1 MVTGANRNLKQ
12 KDMKHKIK
20 ILAVALAV
28 VPAFMFSGCIQGK
41 YDAPEVSE
49 VPVGDTVTITH
60 LWDIYE
66 SLTTATTLYDSLVA
80 ADSEIF
86 DSLGMIDHRKYDS
99 IMAACGGK
107 YMFKKDHSVFGY
119 ITMSDKIGNIYK
131 SAYLQGGPDDDMAI
145 NLHLLSSGGIYEGDY
160 VRVNLKGLVLSDYSG
175 MIQLDSVHVDNNIV
189 KLKTLCFLE
198 PELVDI
204 ENIYT
209 GSYVGK
215 LVKLRKVQFQQQYVG
230 QTYADK
236 EGQKTVNTYIEDEYG
251 NTMIVRTSGYANF
264 AGDTIPAGSGSLV
277 AIVSRYNTEYQL
289 FIRNTNEVQLTGRR
303 FGDVD
308 VIFENNFDATPDGEF
323 ADAGWQNNAV
333 QGTATWKCQEA
344 TEGKILSVSGNSGEQ
359 NETWLITPEIALQ
372 ANSFLSFKTRML
384 TSGNTLTA
392 LISTDGANWT
402 QLPANI
408 AVSTDWAISGDVS
421 LAQYSG
427 NIRIAFKFESPV
439 GVAGKYFLDDVKVF
453 TK

>member
-12 KDMKHKIK
+12 KDMKHIIK

-204 ENIYT
+204 ENINT

-215 LVKLRKVQFQQQYVG
+215 LVKLRKVQFQEQYVG
-230 QTYADK
+230 TTYADK

-308 VIFENNFDATPDGEF
+308 VIFENNFDASPAGEF

>member
-1 MVTGANRNLKQ
+1 
-12 KDMKHKIK
+12 MKSIIK
-20 ILAVALAV
+20 ILALATAI

-41 YDAPEVSE
+41 YDTPEVSE

-66 SLTTATTLYDSLVA
+66 SLTTAINVRDSLIA
-80 ADSEIF
+80 TDCELY
-86 DSLGMIDHRKYDS
+86 DSLGMIDWVRYDS
-99 IMAACGGK
+99 LMVACGGK
-107 YMFKKDHSVFGY
+107 YQFKKDHSVFGY

-131 SAYLQGGPDDDMAI
+131 SAYLQGGADDDKAI
-145 NLHLLSSGGIYEGDY
+145 NLHLLSSGGVYEGDY

-189 KLKTLCFLE
+189 KLETRRFLE

-204 ENIYT
+204 ENIGT

-215 LVKLRKVQFQQQYVG
+215 LVKFRKVQFQQQYVG
-230 QTYADK
+230 TTYADK
-236 EGQKTVNTYIEDEYG
+236 EGQKTVNTYIEDELG

-392 LISTDGANWT
+392 LISTDGTNWT

-408 AVSTDWAISGDVS
+408 ASSTDWAISGDVS

-439 GVAGKYFLDDVKVF
+439 GVAGKYFLDEVKVF

>member
-1 MVTGANRNLKQ
+1 
-12 KDMKHKIK
+12 MKSIIK
-20 ILAVALAV
+20 ILAIATAI

-41 YDAPEVSE
+41 FDTPEVSK

-60 LWDIYE
+60 LWEI
-66 SLTTATTLYDSLVA
+66 YDSLIIPINIRDSLIA
-80 ADSEIF
+80 ADCELY
-86 DSLGMIDHRKYDS
+86 DSLGMIDWIRYDS
-99 IMAACGGK
+99 MMAACGGK
-107 YMFKKDHSVFGY
+107 YQFKKDHSVFGY

-131 SAYLQGGPDDDMAI
+131 SAYLQGGADDDKAI
-145 NLHLLSSGGIYEGDY
+145 NLHLLSSGGLYEGDY
-160 VRVNLKGLVLSDYSG
+160 VRINLKGLVLGDYSG

-189 KLKTLCFLE
+189 KLDTRKFLE

-204 ENIYT
+204 ENIGT

-215 LVKLRKVQFQQQYVG
+215 LVKFRKVQFQQQYVG

-236 EGQKTVNTYIEDEYG
+236 EGQKTVNTYIEDELG

-264 AGDTIPAGSGSLV
+264 AGDTIPSGSGSIT

-289 FIRNTNEVQLTGRR
+289 YIRNTDEVQLTGRR

-308 VIFENNFDATPDGEF
+308 EIFENNFDASPVGEF

-333 QGTATWKCQEA
+333 QGSAKWMCQAATD
-344 TEGKILSVSGNSGEQ
+344 GNILSISGNNGEQ

-372 ANSFLSFKTRML
+372 ANSFVSFKTRMM

-392 LISTDGANWT
+392 LISTDGTNWT

-408 AVSTDWAISGDVS
+408 ATSTDWAISGDVS

>member
-1 MVTGANRNLKQ
+1 MVTDANNLKR
-12 KDMKHKIK
+12 KDMKHTIK
-20 ILAVALAV
+20 ILAIALAV

-41 YDAPEVSE
+41 YETPEVSE
-49 VPVGDTVTITH
+49 VPVGDTVTITK
-60 LWDIYE
+60 LWEI
-66 SLTTATTLYDSLVA
+66 YDSLVA
-80 ADSEIF
+80 A
-86 DSLGMIDHRKYDS
+86 
-99 IMAACGGK
+99 GGGTYK
-107 YMFKKDHSVFGY
+107 FTKDCSVFGY

-131 SAYLQGGPDDDMAI
+131 SAYLQGSTDDDKAI

-160 VRVNLKGLVLSDYSG
+160 VRVNLKGLVLGDYSG

-189 KLKTLCFLE
+189 KLKTRCFLE

-204 ENIYT
+204 ENIGT

-215 LVKLRKVQFQQQYVG
+215 LVKFRKVQFQQQYVG
-230 QTYADK
+230 TTYADK
-236 EGQKTVNTYIEDEYG
+236 EGLKTVNTYIEDEYG

-289 FIRNTNEVQLTGRR
+289 FIRNTDEVQLTGRR

-308 VIFENNFDATPDGEF
+308 ELFENNFDASPVGEF

-333 QGTATWKCQEA
+333 QGSAKWMVQAATD
-344 TEGKILSVSGNSGEQ
+344 GNILSVSGNNAEQ
-359 NETWLITPEIALQ
+359 NETWLITPEITLQ
-372 ANSFLSFKTRML
+372 SNSYLSFKTRMM

-392 LISTDGANWT
+392 MISTDGTNWT
-402 QLPANI
+402 PLPANI
-408 AVSTDWAISGDVS
+408 AASTDWAISGDVS

-427 NIRIAFKFESPV
+427 NIRIGFKFESPV

>member
-1 MVTGANRNLKQ
+1 
-12 KDMKHKIK
+12 MKSIIK
-20 ILAVALAV
+20 ILAIAMAI
-28 VPAFMFSGCIQGK
+28 VPAFIFSGCIQGK
-41 YDAPEVSE
+41 YDTPEVSE
-49 VPVGDTVTITH
+49 VPVGDTVTITR
-60 LWDIYE
+60 LWEI
-66 SLTTATTLYDSLVA
+66 YDSLVA
-80 ADSEIF
+80 A
-86 DSLGMIDHRKYDS
+86 
-99 IMAACGGK
+99 GGGTYK
-107 YMFKKDHSVFGY
+107 FNEDKSVFGY

-131 SAYLQGGPDDDMAI
+131 SAYLQGGTDDDKAI
-145 NLHLLSSGGIYEGDY
+145 NLHLLSSGGLYEGDY
-160 VRVNLKGLVLSDYSG
+160 VRVNLKGLVLGDYSG

-189 KLKTLCFLE
+189 KLKTRCFLE
-198 PELVDI
+198 PELVDM
-204 ENIYT
+204 ENIGT
-209 GSYVGK
+209 GLYVGK
-215 LVKLRKVQFQQQYVG
+215 LVKFRKVQFQQQYVG

-236 EGQKTVNTYIEDEYG
+236 EGQKTVNTYIEDELG

-308 VIFENNFDATPDGEF
+308 ELFENNFDASPAGEF

-333 QGTATWKCQEA
+333 QGSAKWICQAATD
-344 TEGKILSVSGNSGEQ
+344 GNILSISGNNGEQ

-372 ANSFLSFKTRML
+372 ANSYLSFKTRMM

-392 LISTDGANWT
+392 MISTDGTNWT

-408 AVSTDWAISGDVS
+408 ASSTDWAISGDVS

-439 GVAGKYFLDDVKVF
+439 GVAGKYFLDEVKVF

>member
-1 MVTGANRNLKQ
+1 MVTDVTRILKL
-12 KDMKHKIK
+12 KDMKHTIK
-20 ILAVALAV
+20 IFAVALAI
-28 VPAFMFSGCIQGK
+28 VPAFMFSGCFQGK
-41 YDAPEVSE
+41 YDTPEVSE
-49 VPVGDTVTITH
+49 VPVGDTVTITR
-60 LWDIYE
+60 LWEI
-66 SLTTATTLYDSLVA
+66 YDSLVA
-80 ADSEIF
+80 A
-86 DSLGMIDHRKYDS
+86 
-99 IMAACGGK
+99 GGGTYK
-107 YMFKKDHSVFGY
+107 FNEDHSVFGY

-131 SAYLQGGPDDDMAI
+131 SAYLQGGPDDDKAI

-189 KLKTLCFLE
+189 KLKTRCFLE

-204 ENIYT
+204 ENIGT

-215 LVKLRKVQFQQQYVG
+215 LVKFRKVQFQQQYVG
-230 QTYADK
+230 TTYADK

-289 FIRNTNEVQLTGRR
+289 FIRNTDEVQLIGRR

-308 VIFENNFDATPDGEF
+308 ELFENNFDASPVGEF

-333 QGTATWKCQEA
+333 QGSAKWMVQAATD
-344 TEGKILSVSGNSGEQ
+344 GNILSVSGNNAEQ
-359 NETWLITPEIALQ
+359 NETWLITPEITLQ
-372 ANSFLSFKTRML
+372 ANSYLSFKTRMM

-392 LISTDGANWT
+392 MISTDGTNWT
-402 QLPANI
+402 PLSANI
-408 AVSTDWAISGDVS
+408 AASTDWAISGDVS

>member
-1 MVTGANRNLKQ
+1 
-12 KDMKHKIK
+12 
-20 ILAVALAV
+20 
-28 VPAFMFSGCIQGK
+28 
-41 YDAPEVSE
+41 
-49 VPVGDTVTITH
+49 
-60 LWDIYE
+60 
-66 SLTTATTLYDSLVA
+66 
-80 ADSEIF
+80 
-86 DSLGMIDHRKYDS
+86 
-99 IMAACGGK
+99 MAACGGK

-204 ENIYT
+204 ENINT

-215 LVKLRKVQFQQQYVG
+215 LVKLRKVQFQEQYVG
-230 QTYADK
+230 TTYADK

-289 FIRNTNEVQLTGRR
+289 FIRNTDEVQLTGRR

-308 VIFENNFDATPDGEF
+308 VIFENNFDATLDGEF

-392 LISTDGANWT
+392 LISTDGTNWS

-439 GVAGKYFLDDVKVF
+439 GVAGKYFLDEVKVF

>member
-1 MVTGANRNLKQ
+1 
-12 KDMKHKIK
+12 
-20 ILAVALAV
+20 
-28 VPAFMFSGCIQGK
+28 
-41 YDAPEVSE
+41 
-49 VPVGDTVTITH
+49 
-60 LWDIYE
+60 
-66 SLTTATTLYDSLVA
+66 
-80 ADSEIF
+80 
-86 DSLGMIDHRKYDS
+86 
-99 IMAACGGK
+99 
-107 YMFKKDHSVFGY
+107 
-119 ITMSDKIGNIYK
+119 
-131 SAYLQGGPDDDMAI
+131 AYLQGGADDDKAI
-145 NLHLLSSGGIYEGDY
+145 NLHLLSSGGVYEGDY

-189 KLKTLCFLE
+189 KLETRRFLE

-204 ENIYT
+204 ENIGT

-215 LVKLRKVQFQQQYVG
+215 LVKFRKVQFQQQYVG
-230 QTYADK
+230 KTYADK
-236 EGQKTVNTYIEDEYG
+236 EGQKTVNTYIEDELG

-308 VIFENNFDATPDGEF
+308 ELFENNFDASPTGEF

-333 QGTATWKCQEA
+333 QGSAKWMCQAATD
-344 TEGKILSVSGNSGEQ
+344 GNILSISGNNGEQ

-372 ANSFLSFKTRML
+372 ANSYLSFKTRML
-384 TSGNTLTA
+384 TAGNTLTA
-392 LISTDGANWT
+392 LISTDGTNWT

-408 AVSTDWAISGDVS
+408 ASSTDWAISGDVS

>member
-1 MVTGANRNLKQ
+1 
-12 KDMKHKIK
+12 MKNIIK
-20 ILAVALAV
+20 ILAIATAI

-41 YDAPEVSE
+41 YDTPEVSE

-66 SLTTATTLYDSLVA
+66 SLTTAINVRDSLIA
-80 ADSEIF
+80 TDCELY
-86 DSLGMIDHRKYDS
+86 DSLGMIDWVRYDS
-99 IMAACGGK
+99 LMAACGGK
-107 YMFKKDHSVFGY
+107 YQFKKDHSVFGY

-131 SAYLQGGPDDDMAI
+131 SAYLQGGADDDKAI
-145 NLHLLSSGGIYEGDY
+145 NLHLLSSGGVYEGDY

-189 KLKTLCFLE
+189 KLETRRFLE

-204 ENIYT
+204 ENIGT

-215 LVKLRKVQFQQQYVG
+215 LVKFRKVQFQQQYVG

-236 EGQKTVNTYIEDEYG
+236 EGQKTVNTYIEDELG

-264 AGDTIPAGSGSLV
+264 AGDTLPTGSGSLV

-308 VIFENNFDATPDGEF
+308 ELFENNFDASPTGEF
-323 ADAGWQNNAV
+323 DDAGWQNNAV
-333 QGTATWKCQEA
+333 QGSAKWMCQAATD
-344 TEGKILSVSGNSGEQ
+344 GNILSISGNNGEQ

-372 ANSFLSFKTRML
+372 ANSYLSFKTRML
-384 TSGNTLTA
+384 TAGNTLTA
-392 LISTDGANWT
+392 LISTDGTNWT

-408 AVSTDWAISGDVS
+408 ASSTDWAISGDVS

-439 GVAGKYFLDDVKVF
+439 
-453 TK
+453 

>member
-1 MVTGANRNLKQ
+1 
-12 KDMKHKIK
+12 MKSIIK
-20 ILAVALAV
+20 ILAIATAI

-41 YDAPEVSE
+41 YDTPEVSE
-49 VPVGDTVTITH
+49 VPVGDTVTITR
-60 LWDIYE
+60 LWEI
-66 SLTTATTLYDSLVA
+66 YDSLVA
-80 ADSEIF
+80 AGGGTYKFNED
-86 DSLGMIDHRKYDS
+86 LS
-99 IMAACGGK
+99 I
-107 YMFKKDHSVFGY
+107 FGY

-131 SAYLQGGPDDDMAI
+131 SAYLQGGADDDKAI
-145 NLHLLSSGGIYEGDY
+145 NLHLLSSGGLYEGDY
-160 VRVNLKGLVLSDYSG
+160 VRVNLKGLVLGDYSG

-189 KLKTLCFLE
+189 KLETRRFLE

-204 ENIYT
+204 ENIGT

-215 LVKLRKVQFQQQYVG
+215 LVKFRKVQFQEQYVG
-230 QTYADK
+230 TTYADK
-236 EGQKTVNTYIEDEYG
+236 EGQKTVNTYIEDELG

-289 FIRNTNEVQLTGRR
+289 FIRNTDEVQLTGRR

-308 VIFENNFDATPDGEF
+308 VIFENNFDATPDGDF
-323 ADAGWQNNAV
+323 ADAGWQNDAR
-333 QGTATWKCQEA
+333 QGTAIWKCQA
-344 TEGKILSVSGNSGEQ
+344 VTEGKILSISGNSGEQ

-372 ANSFLSFKTRML
+372 QNSYLSFKTRMM
-384 TSGNTLTA
+384 TAGNTLTA
-392 LISTDGANWT
+392 MISTDGTNWT

>member
-1 MVTGANRNLKQ
+1 
-12 KDMKHKIK
+12 MKSIIK
-20 ILAVALAV
+20 ILALATAI

-41 YDAPEVSE
+41 YDTPEVSE
-49 VPVGDTVTITH
+49 VPVGDTVTITR
-60 LWDIYE
+60 LWEI
-66 SLTTATTLYDSLVA
+66 YDSLVA
-80 ADSEIF
+80 A
-86 DSLGMIDHRKYDS
+86 
-99 IMAACGGK
+99 GGGTYK
-107 YMFKKDHSVFGY
+107 FNEDKSVFGY

-131 SAYLQGGPDDDMAI
+131 SAYLQGGADDDKAI
-145 NLHLLSSGGIYEGDY
+145 NLHLLSSGGVYEGDY

-189 KLKTLCFLE
+189 KLETRRFLE
-198 PELVDI
+198 PELVDM
-204 ENIYT
+204 ENIGT
-209 GSYVGK
+209 GLYVGK
-215 LVKLRKVQFQQQYVG
+215 LVKFRKVQFQQQYVG

-236 EGQKTVNTYIEDEYG
+236 AGQKTVNTYIEDELG

>member
-1 MVTGANRNLKQ
+1 
-12 KDMKHKIK
+12 MKSIIK
-20 ILAVALAV
+20 ILAIATAI

-41 YDAPEVSE
+41 YDTPEVSE

-66 SLTTATTLYDSLVA
+66 SLTTAINVRDSLIA
-80 ADSEIF
+80 TDCELY
-86 DSLGMIDHRKYDS
+86 DSLGMIDWVRYDS
-99 IMAACGGK
+99 MMAACGGK
-107 YMFKKDHSVFGY
+107 YQFKKDHSVFGY

-131 SAYLQGGPDDDMAI
+131 SAYLQGGADDDKAI

-160 VRVNLKGLVLSDYSG
+160 VRVNLKGLVLGDYSG

-189 KLKTLCFLE
+189 KLDTRKFLE

-204 ENIYT
+204 ENIGT

-215 LVKLRKVQFQQQYVG
+215 LVKFRKVQFQQQYVG

-236 EGQKTVNTYIEDEYG
+236 VGQKTVNTYIEDELG

-277 AIVSRYNTEYQL
+277 AIVSKYGTDYQL
-289 FIRNTNEVQLTGRR
+289 YIRNTDEVQLTGRR

-308 VIFENNFDATPDGEF
+308 EIFENNFDASPAGEF

-333 QGTATWKCQEA
+333 QGSAKWICQAATD
-344 TEGKILSVSGNSGEQ
+344 GNILSISGNNGEQ

-372 ANSFLSFKTRML
+372 PNSYLSFKTRML
-384 TSGNTLTA
+384 TAGNTLTA
-392 LISTDGANWT
+392 MISTDGTNWT
-402 QLPANI
+402 PLPANI

-439 GVAGKYFLDDVKVF
+439 GIAGKYFLDEVKVF

>member
-1 MVTGANRNLKQ
+1 
-12 KDMKHKIK
+12 MKSIIK
-20 ILAVALAV
+20 ILAIATAI
-28 VPAFMFSGCIQGK
+28 VPAFMFSGCIQSK
-41 YDAPEVSE
+41 FDTPEVRD
-49 VPVGDTVTITH
+49 VPVGDTVTITR
-60 LWDIYE
+60 LWEI
-66 SLTTATTLYDSLVA
+66 YDSLVIA
-80 ADSEIF
+80 
-86 DSLGMIDHRKYDS
+86 
-99 IMAACGGK
+99 GGGTYK
-107 YMFKKDHSVFGY
+107 FNEDHSVFGY

-131 SAYLQGGPDDDMAI
+131 SAYLQGGADDDKAI
-145 NLHLLSSGGIYEGDY
+145 NLHLLSSGGLYEGDY
-160 VRVNLKGLVLSDYSG
+160 VRINLKGLVLGDYSG

-189 KLKTLCFLE
+189 KLDTRKFLE

-204 ENIYT
+204 ENIGT

-215 LVKLRKVQFQQQYVG
+215 LVKFRKVQFQQQYVG

-236 EGQKTVNTYIEDEYG
+236 VGQKTVNTYIEDEYG

-264 AGDTIPAGSGSLV
+264 AGDTIPSGSGSLV
-277 AIVSRYNTEYQL
+277 AIVSKYGTDYQL
-289 FIRNTNEVQLTGRR
+289 YIRNTDEVQLTGRR

-308 VIFENNFDATPDGEF
+308 EFFENNFDASPVGEF
-323 ADAGWQNNAV
+323 ADADWQNNAV
-333 QGTATWKCQEA
+333 QGGAKWMCQAT
-344 TEGKILSVSGNSGEQ
+344 TDGNILSISGNNGEQ
-359 NETWLITPEIALQ
+359 NETWLITPEISLQ
-372 ANSFLSFKTRML
+372 PNSFVSFKTRML

-392 LISTDGANWT
+392 LISTDGTNWT

-408 AVSTDWAISGDVS
+408 ASSTDWAISGDVS

>member
-1 MVTGANRNLKQ
+1 
-12 KDMKHKIK
+12 MKSIIK
-20 ILAVALAV
+20 ILAIATAI
-28 VPAFMFSGCIQGK
+28 VPAFIFSGCIQGK
-41 YDAPEVSE
+41 YDTPEVSE

-66 SLTTATTLYDSLVA
+66 SLTTAINVRDSLIA
-80 ADSEIF
+80 TDCELY
-86 DSLGMIDHRKYDS
+86 DSLGMIDWVRYDS
-99 IMAACGGK
+99 LMAACGGK
-107 YMFKKDHSVFGY
+107 YQFKKDHSIFGY

-131 SAYLQGGPDDDMAI
+131 SAYLQGGADDDKAI
-145 NLHLLSSGGIYEGDY
+145 NLHLLSSGGVYEGDY
-160 VRVNLKGLVLSDYSG
+160 VRVNLKGLVLGDYSG

-189 KLKTLCFLE
+189 KLETRRFLE
-198 PELVDI
+198 PELVDM
-204 ENIYT
+204 ENIGT
-209 GSYVGK
+209 GLYVGK
-215 LVKLRKVQFQQQYVG
+215 LVKFRKVQFQQQYVG

-236 EGQKTVNTYIEDEYG
+236 EGQKTVNTYIEDELG

-323 ADAGWQNNAV
+323 AVAGWQNNAV
-333 QGTATWKCQEA
+333 QGSAKWICQAATD
-344 TEGKILSVSGNSGEQ
+344 GNILSISGNSGEQ
-359 NETWLITPEIALQ
+359 NETWLITPEITLQ
-372 ANSFLSFKTRML
+372 PNSYLSFKTRML
-384 TSGNTLTA
+384 TAGNTLTA
-392 LISTDGANWT
+392 LISTDGTNWT

-408 AVSTDWAISGDVS
+408 ASSTDWAISGDVS

>member
-1 MVTGANRNLKQ
+1 
-12 KDMKHKIK
+12 MKSIIK
-20 ILAVALAV
+20 ILAIATAI

-41 YDAPEVSE
+41 YDIPEVSE

-66 SLTTATTLYDSLVA
+66 SLTTAINVRDSLIATDCDLFDSQGMIDWGKYDSL
-80 ADSEIF
+80 
-86 DSLGMIDHRKYDS
+86 
-99 IMAACGGK
+99 MAVCGGK
-107 YMFKKDHSVFGY
+107 YQFKKDHSVFGY

-131 SAYLQGGPDDDMAI
+131 SAYLQGGADDDKAI
-145 NLHLLSSGGIYEGDY
+145 NLHLLSSGGLYEGDY
-160 VRVNLKGLVLSDYSG
+160 VRLNLKGLVLGDYSG

-189 KLKTLCFLE
+189 KLETRKFLE

-204 ENIYT
+204 ENIGT

-215 LVKLRKVQFQQQYVG
+215 LVKFRKVQFQQQYVG

-236 EGQKTVNTYIEDEYG
+236 EGQKTVNTYIEDELG

-264 AGDTIPAGSGSLV
+264 AGDTIPSGSGSLT

-289 FIRNTNEVQLTGRR
+289 FIRNTDEVQLTGRR

-308 VIFENNFDATPDGEF
+308 EIFENNFDASPTGEF

-333 QGTATWKCQEA
+333 QGSAKWICQAATD
-344 TEGKILSVSGNSGEQ
+344 GNILSISGNNGEQ
-359 NETWLITPEIALQ
+359 NETWLITPEITLQ
-372 ANSFLSFKTRML
+372 ANSYLSFKTRML

-392 LISTDGANWT
+392 MISTDGTNWT
-402 QLPANI
+402 PLLANI
-408 AVSTDWAISGDVS
+408 ASSTDWAISGDVS

-427 NIRIAFKFESPV
+427 DIRIAFKFESPV
-439 GVAGKYFLDDVKVF
+439 GVAGKYFLDEIKVF

>member
-1 MVTGANRNLKQ
+1 
-12 KDMKHKIK
+12 MKSIIK
-20 ILAVALAV
+20 ILALATAI

-41 YDAPEVSE
+41 YDTPEVSE
-49 VPVGDTVTITH
+49 VPVGDTVTITR
-60 LWDIYE
+60 LWEI
-66 SLTTATTLYDSLVA
+66 YDSLVA
-80 ADSEIF
+80 A
-86 DSLGMIDHRKYDS
+86 
-99 IMAACGGK
+99 GGGTYK
-107 YMFKKDHSVFGY
+107 FNEDKSVFGY

-131 SAYLQGGPDDDMAI
+131 SAYLQGGADDDKAI
-145 NLHLLSSGGIYEGDY
+145 NLHLLSSGGVYEGDY

-189 KLKTLCFLE
+189 KLETRRFLE
-198 PELVDI
+198 PELVDM
-204 ENIYT
+204 ENIGT
-209 GSYVGK
+209 GLYVGK
-215 LVKLRKVQFQQQYVG
+215 LVKFRKVQFQQQYVG

-372 ANSFLSFKTRML
+372 ANSFVSFKTRML

-439 GVAGKYFLDDVKVF
+439 GVAGKYFLDEVKVF

>member
-1 MVTGANRNLKQ
+1 
-12 KDMKHKIK
+12 MKSIIK
-20 ILAVALAV
+20 ILAIATAI

-41 YDAPEVSE
+41 YDTPEVGE
-49 VPVGDTVTITH
+49 VPVGDTVTITR
-60 LWDIYE
+60 LWEI
-66 SLTTATTLYDSLVA
+66 YDSLVA
-80 ADSEIF
+80 A
-86 DSLGMIDHRKYDS
+86 
-99 IMAACGGK
+99 GGGTYK
-107 YMFKKDHSVFGY
+107 FNEDKSVFGY

-131 SAYLQGGPDDDMAI
+131 SAYLQGGADDDKAI

-160 VRVNLKGLVLSDYSG
+160 VRVNLKGLVLGDYSG

-189 KLKTLCFLE
+189 KLDTRKFLE

-204 ENIYT
+204 ENIGT

-215 LVKLRKVQFQQQYVG
+215 LVKFRKVPFQQQYVG

-236 EGQKTVNTYIEDEYG
+236 VGQKTVNTYIEDELG

-277 AIVSRYNTEYQL
+277 AIVSKYGTDYQL
-289 FIRNTNEVQLTGRR
+289 YIRNTDEVQLTGRR

-308 VIFENNFDATPDGEF
+308 EFFENNFDASPVGEF

-333 QGTATWKCQEA
+333 QGGAKWMCQAT
-344 TEGKILSVSGNSGEQ
+344 TDGNILSISGNNGEQ
-359 NETWLITPEIALQ
+359 NETWLITPEIALK
-372 ANSFLSFKTRML
+372 ANSFVSFKTRML
-384 TSGNTLTA
+384 TAGNTLTA
-392 LISTDGANWT
+392 LISTDGTNWT

-408 AVSTDWAISGDVS
+408 ASSTDWAISGDVS
-421 LAQYSG
+421 LTQYSG

>member
-1 MVTGANRNLKQ
+1 
-12 KDMKHKIK
+12 MKSIIK
-20 ILAVALAV
+20 ILAIATAI
-28 VPAFMFSGCIQGK
+28 VPAFIFSGCIQGK
-41 YDAPEVSE
+41 YDTPEVSE

-66 SLTTATTLYDSLVA
+66 SLTTAINVRDSLIA
-80 ADSEIF
+80 TDCELY
-86 DSLGMIDHRKYDS
+86 DSLGMIDWVRYDS
-99 IMAACGGK
+99 LMAACGGK
-107 YMFKKDHSVFGY
+107 YQFKKDHSIFGY

-131 SAYLQGGPDDDMAI
+131 SAYLQGGADDDKAI
-145 NLHLLSSGGIYEGDY
+145 NLHLLSSGGLYEGDY
-160 VRVNLKGLVLSDYSG
+160 VRVNLKGLVLGDYSG

-189 KLKTLCFLE
+189 KLETRRFLE
-198 PELVDI
+198 PELVDM
-204 ENIYT
+204 ENIGT
-209 GSYVGK
+209 GLYVGK
-215 LVKLRKVQFQQQYVG
+215 LVKFRKVQFQQQYVG

-236 EGQKTVNTYIEDEYG
+236 EGQKTVNTYIEDELG

-323 ADAGWQNNAV
+323 AVAGWQNNAV
-333 QGTATWKCQEA
+333 QGSAKWICQAATD
-344 TEGKILSVSGNSGEQ
+344 GNILSISGNSGEQ
-359 NETWLITPEIALQ
+359 NETWLITPEITLQ
-372 ANSFLSFKTRML
+372 PNSYLSFKTRML
-384 TSGNTLTA
+384 TAGNTLTA
-392 LISTDGANWT
+392 LISTDGTNWT

-408 AVSTDWAISGDVS
+408 ASSTDWAISGDVS

>member
-1 MVTGANRNLKQ
+1 
-12 KDMKHKIK
+12 MKSIIK
-20 ILAVALAV
+20 ILAIATAI

-41 YDAPEVSE
+41 YDTPEVSE
-49 VPVGDTVTITH
+49 VPVGDTVTITR
-60 LWDIYE
+60 LWEI
-66 SLTTATTLYDSLVA
+66 YDSLVA
-80 ADSEIF
+80 A
-86 DSLGMIDHRKYDS
+86 
-99 IMAACGGK
+99 GGGTYK
-107 YMFKKDHSVFGY
+107 FNEDKSVFGY

-131 SAYLQGGPDDDMAI
+131 SAYLQGGADDDKAI
-145 NLHLLSSGGIYEGDY
+145 NLHLLSSGGVYEGDY

-189 KLKTLCFLE
+189 KLETRRFLE
-198 PELVDI
+198 PELVDM
-204 ENIYT
+204 ENIGT
-209 GSYVGK
+209 GLYVGK
-215 LVKLRKVQFQQQYVG
+215 LVKFRKVQFQQQYVG

-344 TEGKILSVSGNSGEQ
+344 TEGKILSVSGNIGEQ

-439 GVAGKYFLDDVKVF
+439 GVAGKYFLDEVKVF